1 MYTEDGALVLKME
14 PRDSDQGTGGGGNSG
29 GGDGNSGGGD
39 GNSGGGDGNSGGS
52 DGTTDGTCDCTE
64 HYNDLKDTIA
74 LLEE

>member
-14 PRDSDQGTGGGGNSG
+14 PRDSDQGTGGG
-29 GGDGNSGGGD
+29 